1 MSRRVAILATA
12 ALVATLGL
20 SACSS
25 AEPAGNS
32 SSFAEISG
40 SAVPVADELTALCE
54 QIVAE
59 ALPLDAAV
67 ALAEAGGYTTR
78 VSSIDGEP
86 QAVTKDLQE
95 GRMTFEVESEVVVGC
110 TVG

>member
-1 MSRRVAILATA
+1 MFRRTAVLATA
-12 ALVATLGL
+12 ALVVTLGL
-20 SACSS
+20 GACSS
-25 AEPAGNS
+25 AEPAGNA
-32 SSFAEISG
+32 SSFGVVSG
-40 SAVPVADELTALCE
+40 SAVPVADELAALCE

-78 VSSIDGEP
+78 VGSIDGEP

-95 GRMTFEVESEVVVGC
+95 DRMTFEVEADVVTGC

>member
-1 MSRRVAILATA
+1 MFRRTAVLATA
-12 ALVATLGL
+12 ALVVTLGL
-20 SACSS
+20 GACSS
-25 AEPAGNS
+25 AESAGNA
-32 SSFAEISG
+32 SSFGVVSG
-40 SAVPVADELTALCE
+40 SAVPVADELAALCE

-78 VSSIDGEP
+78 VGSIDGEP

-95 GRMTFEVESEVVVGC
+95 DRMTFEVEADVVTGC